1 MPRTNIPIQ
10 IKPANGG
17 EIDVVAFTAADQAN
31 GMEFVNDG
39 RTTLMVLNG
48 DASPHTA
55 TIASIKC
62 SHGRLG
68 DATIVVT
75 AGDQGDGG
83 PYPTDLFQQSGGL
96 VHVDFDADTSVTV
109 ACIRQPA

>member
-17 EIDVVAFTAADQAN
+17 EIDDVTFTAADQAN
-31 GMEFVNDG
+31 GMEFVSDG
-39 RTTLMVLNG
+39 RTTLIVKNG

-68 DATIVVT
+68 DATIVVPAT
-75 AGDQGDGG
+75 SQGEGG
-83 PYPTDLFQQSGGL
+83 PYPSDLFDQSGK
-96 VHVDFDADTSVTV
+96 VNVDFDADTSVTV